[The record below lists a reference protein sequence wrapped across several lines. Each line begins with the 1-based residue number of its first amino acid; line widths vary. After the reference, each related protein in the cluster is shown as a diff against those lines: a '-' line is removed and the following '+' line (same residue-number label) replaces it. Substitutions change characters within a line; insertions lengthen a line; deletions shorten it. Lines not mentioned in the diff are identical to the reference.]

1 MRAKTSL
8 ALGNMS
14 DLRIQINSH
23 SPAEKAELL
32 DTLRESLEADSVSPT
47 DAQRAELDYRIAR
60 HDQNPSKVIPW
71 EQVRPRL
78 FKKP

>member
-1 MRAKTSL
+1 
-8 ALGNMS
+8 MS